1 MVKIVI
7 FQGSDYQPFFT
18 SNPFRLFSLNI
29 NYRER
34 QEEDRMRANQQFV
47 RRLSNVKPQYDASAL
62 VSSFSDSWLWFFL
75 NWIFALIT
83 GQWLQEAQISATA
96 LVGNYKGIR
105 HQYRKLSKAPRF
117 SEGEKQFFAFIV
129 LFFKMS
135 LFGFEE
141 DKLPNKL
148 NAKETICKKTLAWET
163 LRLQWRRSCF
173 E

>member
-7 FQGSDYQPFFT
+7 FHCSDYQPFFT

-62 VSSFSDSWLWFFL
+62 VSSFSDSWSWFFL
-75 NWIFALIT
+75 NWILALIT

-105 HQYRKLSKAPRF
+105 HQHRKLSKAPRF
-117 SEGEKQFFAFIV
+117 SEGEKPFFEFIV

-135 LFGFEE
+135 SLA
-141 DKLPNKL
+141 L
-148 NAKETICKKTLAWET
+148 KKISFPINWMRKSSFASK
-163 LRLQWRRSCF
+163 RLQWMRSRF
-173 E
+173 D